1 MISHLLSRCPKRYPL
16 PLERREVIRFGDTNF
31 HVLGVSPTDMEQWG
45 SPKERPPLARLSS
58 ILLTQKSNPEMS
70 PLSKEA

>member
-1 MISHLLSRCPKRYPL
+1 MISHFLSRGPKRYPS
-16 PLERREVIRFGDTNF
+16 PLERRFGDTNF

-58 ILLTQKSNPEMS
+58 IMLTQKSNQEMS